1 MFLCFDLQR
10 ERELKEEEETS
21 KKKTKDFQPA
31 TNYKDKYSHL
41 IGTVAAKDAAQKT
54 QTNKQYGFGKFF

>member
-1 MFLCFDLQR
+1 MKD
-10 ERELKEEEETS
+10 EEERL
-21 KKKTKDFQPA
+21 KKKPENFKPS

-54 QTNKQYGFGKFF
+54 QTNKQYGFGKLD

>member
-1 MFLCFDLQR
+1 MLQR
-10 ERELKEEEETS
+10 ELEKKEEEERL
-21 KKKTKDFQPA
+21 KKKPKDFQPA

-54 QTNKQYGFGKFF
+54 QTNKQYGFGELLEKSLF